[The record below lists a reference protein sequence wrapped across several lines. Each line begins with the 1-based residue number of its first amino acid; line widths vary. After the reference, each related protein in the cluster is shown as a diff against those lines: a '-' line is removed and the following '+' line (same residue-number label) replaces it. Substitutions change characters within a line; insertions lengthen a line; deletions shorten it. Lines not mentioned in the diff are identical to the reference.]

1 MKQNM
6 AITDRTL
13 RAIAAVLIAAFY
25 FGDVIS
31 GTLGTILALLA
42 VVFLAT
48 GAMGFC
54 PLYVAFKSSTRKV
67 EDAA

>member
-1 MKQNM
+1 MKQNLS
-6 AITDRTL
+6 ITDRTL
-13 RAIAAVLIAAFY
+13 RGIAAVLIAAFY
-25 FGDVIS
+25 FGDVLS

-54 PLYVAFKSSTRKV
+54 PLYAAFKFSTRKA
-67 EDAA
+67 ENAA